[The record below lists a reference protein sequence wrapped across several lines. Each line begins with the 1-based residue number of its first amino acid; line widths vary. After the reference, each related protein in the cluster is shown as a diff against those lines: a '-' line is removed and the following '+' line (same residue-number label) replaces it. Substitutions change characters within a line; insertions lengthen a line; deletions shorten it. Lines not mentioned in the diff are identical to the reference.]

1 MSINVQHLTS
11 TGIGRTVNALRK
23 DDGEIGAAAKAL
35 ISKWKQMV
43 ASQESD
49 GDEGDG
55 NGNDNGNGDV
65 DVDVD
70 EEEHQPQIDYD
81 YECEND
87 DANKVPTESIG
98 NCERKSHKTHEYL
111 SKSSTSNNNHHQHHH
126 QQQHHHHQQEE
137 ELQQPPPPQSYHRD
151 QNHRHAHG
159 KMSDNHNMD
168 RKVMCS
174 KNRYSIIEQ

>member
-1 MSINVQHLTS
+1 MNINVQHLTS

-49 GDEGDG
+49 GEEGD
-55 NGNDNGNGDV
+55 DNGNH
-65 DVDVD
+65 D
-70 EEEHQPQIDYD
+70 EEELQINYN

-87 DANKVPTESIG
+87 DANKAQTESID

-111 SKSSTSNNNHHQHHH
+111 PKGSTSTSTSNNNHQHH
-126 QQQHHHHQQEE
+126 
-137 ELQQPPPPQSYHRD
+137 HRD
-151 QNHRHAHG
+151 QNHRHAHA
-159 KMSDNHNMD
+159 KMSDNHSMD
-168 RKVMCS
+168 RKVM
-174 KNRYSIIEQ
+174 IFE